1 MLEIK
6 ITNEPVKLS
15 DFLLTANP
23 FIEKGFPVRRKSES
37 FRGSIVILI
46 SCVKGAR
53 LGSLGLACSA
63 IECGVGVVDSRA
75 RRKSVPRLVCC

>member
-1 MLEIK
+1 MCNMLEIK

-37 FRGSIVILI
+37 FRGSIVIVL
-46 SCVKGAR
+46 R
-53 LGSLGLACSA
+53 
-63 IECGVGVVDSRA
+63 
-75 RRKSVPRLVCC
+75 VPAWALWV